1 MKTCRALFIVAL
13 ATVSACGGA
22 RDAIRDRPVSA
33 AGLFDA
39 REFVDVLPYRRIPAI
54 ERPRFE
60 SPAKADW
67 LQASSPVVVV
77 AAGADPRAYPL
88 AILLWHEVVDDVV
101 GGTPVV
107 VTYSPLTGVAAAFN
121 RRIGGRT
128 ETFRVSGK
136 LYRRSDLVMADRRT
150 RSLWLS
156 LTGTAVAGPAKG
168 TGMARIPAQ
177 VASFGAFRA
186 SFPNGIVLSRE
197 TGVSR
202 AYGLNPY
209 AGYLSR
215 TSPFPSFFA
224 PRPDPRLRPMERVVG
239 IPGAIG
245 SGAYSVGEIER
256 TGVLVASVGPVQRV
270 LFWQRGMRSAL
281 DAQEVARG
289 RDVGATGVFTPVVRG
304 RHLDFEAIAAGFRD
318 RQTGSTWTV
327 LGVATGGPLKGE
339 RLVPVTSLDAFW
351 FAWAAFHPDTT
362 ISGS

>member
-1 MKTCRALFIVAL
+1 MKTVRALFIVAL
-13 ATVSACGGA
+13 ATVSACGGV
-22 RDAIRDRPVSA
+22 RDAIHDRPVSA

-77 AAGADPRAYPL
+77 AAGADARAYPL

-107 VTYSPLTGVAAAFN
+107 VTYSPLTGAAAAYD
-121 RRIGGRT
+121 RRVGGRT

-136 LYRRSDLVMADRRT
+136 LYRSDLVMADRRT

-156 LTGTAVAGPAKG
+156 MTGTAVAGPAKG
-168 TGMARIPAQ
+168 TGMVRIPAQ
-177 VASFGAFRA
+177 VASFAAFRE

-209 AGYLSR
+209 VGYLTR

-224 PRPDPRLRPMERVVG
+224 PRPDPELPAMERVVG
-239 IPGAIG
+239 LADGMKTR
-245 SGAYSVGEIER
+245 AYRVSR
-256 TGVLVASVGPVQRV
+256 LAQAGVLDDRLGEDDIV
-270 LFWQRGMRSAL
+270 LFWHRGTRSAL
-281 DAQEVARG
+281 DTQEIARG
-289 RDVGATGVFTPVVRG
+289 REVGATGIFLKRAKAGP
-304 RHLDFEAIAAGFRD
+304 LEFEATASGFRD

-339 RLVPVTSLDAFW
+339 RLVPVTYLDAFW
-351 FAWAAFHPDTT
+351 FAWAALHPDTT
-362 ISGS
+362 VSGS